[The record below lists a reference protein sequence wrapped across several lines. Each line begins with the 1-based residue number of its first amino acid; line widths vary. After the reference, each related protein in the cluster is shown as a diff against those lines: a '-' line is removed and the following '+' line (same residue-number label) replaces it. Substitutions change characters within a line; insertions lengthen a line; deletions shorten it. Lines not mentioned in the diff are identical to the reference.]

1 QSYEHLDVNDLIY
14 GIGLGGF
21 NHFYYKI
28 SGEIGVAAHN
38 DFFLFFVEGG
48 VIALFFYC
56 LFLCGG
62 VSFWGRAIKQQGD
75 SYFTPLLVF
84 CA

>member
-1 QSYEHLDVNDLIY
+1 MLFNYSSDSSTHTRISIITQSYEHLDVNDLIY

-38 DFFLFFVEGG
+38 DFFLF
-48 VIALFFYC
+48 
-56 LFLCGG
+56 
-62 VSFWGRAIKQQGD
+62 
-75 SYFTPLLVF
+75 LLKV
-84 CA
+84 A